1 MNNLFALSVAVLLA
15 SPASAVEW
23 NALGARALGM
33 GGAGVAVP
41 QGPADNYW
49 NPANLG
55 SAESKS
61 GFQVP
66 VTAHFGITG
75 TVLEG
80 ANDLDEIANNT
91 ALQTQANVDA
101 ALAKLGASGNG
112 VRADA
117 GVGLNLKIKKVSVF
131 LNGFAY
137 MGALPQV
144 DLVNTLPAQIAAKTN
159 NSKLVVKGANV
170 SELGVGYGQELP
182 FAPGL
187 FLGGNL
193 KVMSAKVGY
202 ADAFILREEQ
212 EFNDLLKKMK
222 DGARTSSSFGV
233 DLGALWD
240 LERSIDGIP
249 LRPRV
254 GLTGRNLNNP
264 KFKQPASATAAGLG
278 DKFTLNPQVRFGAA
292 LSPFNWWHIATD
304 LDMTR
309 NLTTIDGVA
318 SRQWGLGTEVNVFNR
333 SWINIPLRAGLSR
346 NLADGRSGTM
356 LTLGTGVNLVHFH
369 VDASVAAED
378 WLRIETAMESGDS
391 VPVHYDSMIAKIITR
406 GETRTDAIQ
415 RMRRALAA
423 LSVHGIE
430 TNVELLQAVLA
441 HRDFVAGDFDTHF
454 LERLED
460 VLLADAGASLAWAAI
475 AAALHAEAVRTAAR
489 TVTPRVPSGYRN
501 SRFARAGSRSAPR
514 PVSDRAPRQDWR
526 PGRC

>member
-1 MNNLFALSVAVLLA
+1 MNNLFSLSLAVMLFA
-15 SPASAVEW
+15 APASAVEW

-61 GFQVP
+61 GFVVP
-66 VTAHFGITG
+66 VTAHFGLTG
-75 TVLEG
+75 TILEG
-80 ANDLDEIANNT
+80 ANDLDELSKRSAANIT
-91 ALQTQANVDA
+91 AAETTA

-117 GVGLNLKIKKVSVF
+117 GVGFDFKIKKLAFF

-137 MGALPQV
+137 MGALPVV
-144 DLVNTLPAQIAAKTN
+144 DLVNVAAADIAGKLN
-159 NSKLVVKGANV
+159 NSKLVVKGAHV
-170 SELGVGYGQELP
+170 SEFGVGYGHELP
-182 FAPGL
+182 FAEGV

-202 ADAFILREEQ
+202 ADAFILREDQ
-212 EFNDLLKKMK
+212 EFNDLLKKVK

-240 LERSIDGIP
+240 LERSFDGIP
-249 LRPRV
+249 LRPRL

-264 KFKQPASATAAGLG
+264 KFKQPAAATAAGLG

-292 LSPFNWWHIATD
+292 LSPFNWWHVATD

-309 NLTTIDGVA
+309 NLTTVDGVA

-369 VDASVAAED
+369 VDASVALSPKKVRTQSTGKTEEFPREAAIGLNVGLLFGGERED
-378 WLRIETAMESGDS
+378 APKARRASEPEPAPAPAAPSSDQPVSTEKVKEAMEK
-391 VPVHYDSMIAKIITR
+391 AQK
-406 GETRTDAIQ
+406 
-415 RMRRALAA
+415 
-423 LSVHGIE
+423 
-430 TNVELLQAVLA
+430 EL
-441 HRDFVAGDFDTHF
+441 D
-454 LERLED
+454 
-460 VLLADAGASLAWAAI
+460 
-475 AAALHAEAVRTAAR
+475 AEAKK
-489 TVTPRVPSGYRN
+489 
-501 SRFARAGSRSAPR
+501 
-514 PVSDRAPRQDWR
+514 Q
-526 PGRC
+526 